1 MWIPPLLAIDN
12 RTTTPSRCYQAGL
25 HAAPMHCR
33 LGQGRMSALVA
44 VGGRRDAEAEADG
57 RADRGAFD
65 AGLGKPYQDT
75 VTAFGRT
82 ARQGVRGSKTF
93 VIDDPPSMSR
103 QPLDCIL
110 GHGANMGRRS
120 TVPTDRQLSLRA
132 DIAAAVTNTGATF
145 INTTGWFCYQNLCPM
160 VIGDKLVFLDAGQI
174 TQTYAPSPSASC
186 ARYSGDPFL
195 RTSGDRPTA
204 VISCT

>member
-1 MWIPPLLAIDN
+1 
-12 RTTTPSRCYQAGL
+12 
-25 HAAPMHCR
+25 
-33 LGQGRMSALVA
+33 MSALVA
-44 VGGRRDAEAEADG
+44 WAVGEMQKLKPTVALIG
-57 RADRGAFD
+57 GAFD

-75 VTAFGRT
+75 VT
-82 ARQGVRGSKTF
+82 SF
-93 VIDDPPSMSR
+93 VEEPAAPR
-103 QPLDCIL
+103 LHPRPRCQ
-110 GHGANMGRRS
+110 HMGRCS
-120 TVPTDRQLSLRA
+120 TVPTQQLSLRA

-160 VIGDKLVFLDAGQI
+160 VIGDKIVFLDAGHI

-195 RTSGDRPTA
+195 RTSGDGPTA